1 MNAIL
6 FKFFWFKV
14 FVHWKLKLLNF
25 AMHYDALTFLR
36 LLWKF
41 MIMNQTFYN
50 LVEINRYERDL
61 ASRQCG
67 IRECCFLNRD
77 PREAARQKKG
87 QFESSLPFPVEWE
100 WMEWERRLVV
110 NYVTII
116 SWTKAR
122 FGIDLTRNRKS
133 SSFSWGVE
141 SVFSLR
147 VCKCLTVKMSDY
159 YDILEVPRS
168 ATDQDIKKA

>member
-1 MNAIL
+1 
-6 FKFFWFKV
+6 
-14 FVHWKLKLLNF
+14 
-25 AMHYDALTFLR
+25 MHYHDALTFLR

-67 IRECCFLNRD
+67 IRECCFFEQRSSRSRKAKKTIWIFPPLPCGMGMD
-77 PREAARQKKG
+77 GMREETG
-87 QFESSLPFPVEWE
+87 
-100 WMEWERRLVV
+100 
-110 NYVTII
+110 NDYVTII

-122 FGIDLTRNRKS
+122 LGIDLTRNRKS
-133 SSFSWGVE
+133 SSFSWSVE
-141 SVFSLR
+141 SVFPLR

>member
-25 AMHYDALTFLR
+25 PMHYDALTFLR

-41 MIMNQTFYN
+41 SIMNQTFYN

-61 ASRQCG
+61 ASRQSG
-67 IRECCFLNRD
+67 IRECCFFWTEIL
-77 PREAARQKKG
+77 AKSQGKKK

-100 WMEWERRLVV
+100 WNGMREETGNELRHYIMNQSEAHNRSYPESKIIVVLVKCQICV
-110 NYVTII
+110 
-116 SWTKAR
+116 
-122 FGIDLTRNRKS
+122 LS
-133 SSFSWGVE
+133 SCVQ
-141 SVFSLR
+141 VFNS
-147 VCKCLTVKMSDY
+147 
-159 YDILEVPRS
+159 
-168 ATDQDIKKA
+168 

>member
-1 MNAIL
+1 
-6 FKFFWFKV
+6 
-14 FVHWKLKLLNF
+14 
-25 AMHYDALTFLR
+25 MHYHDALTFLR

-61 ASRQCG
+61 ASRQWWMRDSG
-67 IRECCFLNRD
+67 MLFFWTEILAKPQGKKNNLNL
-77 PREAARQKKG
+77 P
-87 QFESSLPFPVEWE
+87 SPSLWNGNG
-100 WMEWERRLVV
+100 MEWERRLLMI
-110 NYVTII
+110 YVTII

-122 FGIDLTRNRKS
+122 LGIDLTRNRKS
-133 SSFSWGVE
+133 SSFSWGVK

>member
-6 FKFFWFKV
+6 FKFFWFEV

-61 ASRQCG
+61 ASRQWG
-67 IRECCFLNRD
+67 IRECWFFEQRSS
-77 PREAARQKKG
+77 RSRKAKKG
-87 QFESSLPFPVEWE
+87 QFESSVPFPVEWE
-100 WMEWERRLVV
+100 WNGMREETGNDLRHYNIMNQSEARNWSYPESQIIFVLVRCQTCV
-110 NYVTII
+110 
-116 SWTKAR
+116 
-122 FGIDLTRNRKS
+122 LS
-133 SSFSWGVE
+133 SCVQ
-141 SVFSLR
+141 VFNS
-147 VCKCLTVKMSDY
+147 
-159 YDILEVPRS
+159 
-168 ATDQDIKKA
+168 

>member
-1 MNAIL
+1 
-6 FKFFWFKV
+6 
-14 FVHWKLKLLNF
+14 
-25 AMHYDALTFLR
+25 MHYHDALTFLR

-67 IRECCFLNRD
+67 IRECWFFEQRSSRSRKAKKTIWIF
-77 PREAARQKKG
+77 PR
-87 QFESSLPFPVEWE
+87 FPSLWIEWE
-100 WMEWERRLVV
+100 WNGMREETG
-110 NYVTII
+110 NDYVTII

-122 FGIDLTRNRKS
+122 LGNHLTRNRKS
-133 SSFSWGVE
+133 SSFSWSVE
-141 SVFSLR
+141 SVFPLR